1 VTAFDPDFRTKLREL
16 IIWRRDVR
24 RFREGALPTGT
35 VDRLLA
41 LASLAPSV
49 GLSQP
54 WRFVIVTVS
63 RGAAAVRAEF
73 CRCNDAALSSY
84 AGERAQLC
92 ARLKRSRGSNLVR

>member
-1 VTAFDPDFRTKLREL
+1 MTAFDPDFRTKLREL

-24 RFREGALPTGT
+24 RFRADALPTGT

-54 WRFVIVTVS
+54 
-63 RGAAAVRAEF
+63 
-73 CRCNDAALSSY
+73 
-84 AGERAQLC
+84 
-92 ARLKRSRGSNLVR
+92 

>member
-1 VTAFDPDFRTKLREL
+1 MTAFDPDFRTKLREL

-54 WRFVIVTVS
+54 WRFVIVDDV
-63 RGAAAVRAEF
+63 
-73 CRCNDAALSSY
+73 
-84 AGERAQLC
+84 
-92 ARLKRSRGSNLVR
+92 ARRGSSASGILPLQ